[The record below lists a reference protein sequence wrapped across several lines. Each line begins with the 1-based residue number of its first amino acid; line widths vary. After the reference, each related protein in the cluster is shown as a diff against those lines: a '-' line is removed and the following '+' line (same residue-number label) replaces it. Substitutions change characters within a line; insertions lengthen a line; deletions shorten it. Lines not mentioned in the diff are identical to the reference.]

1 MKPNRGGRSLALRL
15 DDVGA
20 STKRYEVYS
29 KRRFGIGRYAISGNW
44 LFLKYLPGIKAWGPY
59 RELSAKEWRQISDL
73 LAVSSAKLTVAVTA
87 TWAENED
94 VLIPFPERFPD
105 QASVLKEAVDSK
117 LIEIANHGL
126 THCVLEGNKFKPQL
140 WSSNRTY
147 HREFWD
153 WVSIDKQDRHIC
165 QAQQIL
171 QDYFKVPIVTFVPPG
186 NVFTD
191 ETLGIAKRYG
201 LKYVSCNT
209 VPRKY
214 EDIVVVGDEDVLP
227 FHDRDIVYGGTEWLR
242 RRLIANRDASF
253 CFVSDLEQQVNRVNG
268 ER

>member
-1 MKPNRGGRSLALRL
+1 MKPNHDGRPLALRL

-29 KRRFGIGRYAISGNW
+29 QRRFGIGRYAISGNW

-73 LAVSSAKLTVAVTA
+73 LVASSAKLTVAVTA
-87 TWAENED
+87 AWAENED
-94 VLIPFPERFPD
+94 VLIPFPVRFPD

-126 THCVLEGNKFKPQL
+126 THCVLEGNKFKPRL

-147 HREFWD
+147 HREFWE
-153 WVSIDKQDRHIC
+153 WVSTDKQDQHIC

-171 QDYFKVPIVTFVPPG
+171 QDYFQLPIVTFVPPG

-191 ETLGIAKRYG
+191 ETLEIANRYG
-201 LKYVSCNT
+201 LKVVSCDT
-209 VPRKY
+209 APRKQG
-214 EDIVVVGDEDVLP
+214 DMVVVGNKYVLP
-227 FHDRDIVYGGTEWLR
+227 FHDRDIVYGGIEWLR
-242 RRLIANRDASF
+242 RRVMENGDAAF
-253 CFVSDLEQQVNRVNG
+253 CFVSELEQHGNRFNG